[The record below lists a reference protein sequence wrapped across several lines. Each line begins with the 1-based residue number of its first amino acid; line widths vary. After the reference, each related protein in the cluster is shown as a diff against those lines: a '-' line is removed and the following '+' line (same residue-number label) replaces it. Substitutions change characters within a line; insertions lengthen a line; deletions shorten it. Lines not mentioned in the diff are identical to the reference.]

1 MTQPYRA
8 ATAQELE
15 ILSAPNALNSIK
27 ELAEAIPDVSSV
39 NEDILP
45 AQDNQYTLGN
55 SQKRW
60 KSISIGE
67 GTIYITDATLGTE
80 VGLTI
85 DNGIFFIDGIAQAQL
100 PDVRV
105 TRLTFND
112 NTVQTTAPGVPV
124 SYSPTWSGTGLA
136 FTGTP
141 ATGSYMKVGKLVT
154 FRVKVLCTTVTNFG
168 SGQYSITLPF
178 NVATNYQFNDGAIHR
193 NSNDDHYYLKGHID
207 SGNVMTLWTGSS
219 RSDTVFDHNSPY
231 SLTTSDYFY
240 ITGTYESV

>member
-15 ILSAPNALNSIK
+15 ILAAPNALNSIK
-27 ELAEAIPDVSSV
+27 ELAEAIPDISSV

-67 GTIYITDATLGTE
+67 GTIYITDVALGTE

-100 PDVRV
+100 PNVIV
-105 TRLTFND
+105 TNLTFND
-112 NTVQTTAPGVPV
+112 NTVQTTAYNPEAHYTHLNFIASAPLHDHGQAGHKKYDAFLDS
-124 SYSPTWSGTGLA
+124 SYLYICNG
-136 FTGTP
+136 
-141 ATGSYMKVGKLVT
+141 
-154 FRVKVLCTTVTNFG
+154 
-168 SGQYSITLPF
+168 
-178 NVATNYQFNDGAIHR
+178 NYVNDNTKIWYR
-193 NSNDDHYYLKGHID
+193 LESNN
-207 SGNVMTLWTGSS
+207 SGNW
-219 RSDTVFDHNSPY
+219 
-231 SLTTSDYFY
+231 
-240 ITGTYESV
+240 